1 MDSRS
6 NFDFSK
12 IIQVEGDTEKP
23 IHNHQFGSSRAHCV
37 NLPENSTILD
47 RLEKLEPINL
57 ITDEK
62 LVKCDKN
69 LFTHPIR
76 VIKTLEELQRRLSDV
91 LIRFDTRPANY
102 EKKDYQA
109 LLKLITETLINIY
122 KRLEGIVT
130 SWEQAVSDETVP
142 SSKLVRDSLASLEGY
157 IEGISSTVE
166 ILTEKVEELEQKIV
180 DVNDAK
186 LTLKFGDEEAVE
198 FSANASEDKEFTV
211 PYQVQSNWDQED
223 EDALDYIK
231 NKPTEFVIWESID

>member
-1 MDSRS
+1 MDARS

-23 IHNHQFGSSRAHCV
+23 IHNHQFGSSRAHCA

-142 SSKLVRDSLASLEGY
+142 SSKLVRDSLTSLEGY
-157 IEGISSTVE
+157 IEGISYTVD

-186 LTLKFGDEEAVE
+186 LTLKFGEEEIVE

-211 PYQVQSNWDQED
+211 PSQVQSDWDQED
-223 EDALDYIK
+223 PDALDYIK
-231 NKPTEFVIWESID
+231 NKPKLVEWESID